1 MSTFVR
7 NLTIRTHD
15 LGHAATLLLTFDKDV
30 EGIYKDYFPV
40 VWHVVAFG
48 AKGSYAMHATY
59 TNQLTFLKPQ
69 VDSGSIIGAE
79 TYIDINYNQS
89 TTLTEEEGVFYFS
102 SPTTGKENYVIALNE
117 TGSPQ
122 DLAIGIWP
130 LCFKDSDGRDQLP
143 TSALY
148 FDSVRD
154 KSNVTAQFIPI
165 LRAYITSDYKE
176 TDILRSP
183 IKTKVIWEVNL
194 AELKETTSWNLS
206 INNTDEYKITPS

>member
-102 SPTTGKENYVIALNE
+102 
-117 TGSPQ
+117 